1 MTGDAES
8 MSLAELTKQIQKLTK
23 EMSSAAAELDFERA
37 ARLRDRI
44 FELKAHVREIHEDS
58 KKNK

>member
-1 MTGDAES
+1 
-8 MSLAELTKQIQKLTK
+8 MSLAELTKMIQKLTK

-37 ARLRDRI
+37 ASLRDRI